1 MYRLKYCGYGV
12 FGLLLCFFAGC
23 TTANHGTFVPSTY
36 VEQDSD
42 VQGQMISEVT
52 GISSQTW
59 FLYIF
64 PLGEPP
70 STSKAISDAKS
81 KYEGTK
87 YLTDLAIDDRMYWGF
102 GYSQQVISVE
112 AKAYD

>member
-1 MYRLKYCGYGV
+1 MFRLKYCYYV
-12 FGLLLCFFAGC
+12 FAVSLLFIFTGC

-36 VEQDSD
+36 VQKEAD
-42 VQGQMISEVT
+42 VRGKMIGEVT
-52 GISSQTW
+52 GVSSQTW
-59 FLYIF
+59 VLYIF
-64 PLGEPP
+64 PLGKAP

-87 YLTDLAIDDRMYWGF
+87 YLTDLSIDDRIYWGV